1 MSKRIQI
8 GNLGNSLDDRDL
20 AQLFAPHGAVHSA
33 KVSTHYTTGRST
45 GVGFVEM
52 VHDDEGES
60 AIAALHGRRHVGQI
74 LSVCWSDRSP
84 GEHQTPRMF
93 KSMNI
98 REETTAPKGEPER
111 RGLP

>member
-1 MSKRIQI
+1 M
-8 GNLGNSLDDRDL
+8 DDRAL
-20 AQLFAPHGAVHSA
+20 AELFAPHGAVNSA
-33 KVSTHYTTGRST
+33 KVSTHVSTGQST

-60 AIAALHGRRHVGQI
+60 AIAALHGRANGDGT
-74 LSVCWSDRSP
+74 LSVCWSNSSVDSNTAGP
-84 GEHQTPRMF
+84 QLF

-98 REETTAPKGEPER
+98 AEEPAVPRETTER